1 MSTLSLAERLGPP
14 IEEPTGETAT
24 NEQWQYDAEAVDVTF
39 QAKKQKR
46 KQEPEVDPD
55 YLYTPWIEG
64 LQVKSD
70 VGEVTKE
77 RRCVSL
83 HTLHATDIDLKA
95 RLHDEIVAF
104 ASYVRPIPQ
113 EREARTR
120 VYEFVKDVVKRRFR
134 RSEMNLFGSVAHD
147 LSLPDG

>member
-1 MSTLSLAERLGPP
+1 MERSRKN
-14 IEEPTGETAT
+14 TGE
-24 NEQWQYDAEAVDVTF
+24 YCF
-39 QAKKQKR
+39 
-46 KQEPEVDPD
+46 
-55 YLYTPWIEG
+55 YI
-64 LQVKSD
+64 
-70 VGEVTKE
+70 
-77 RRCVSL
+77 
-83 HTLHATDIDLKA
+83 LHATDGNVNP

-120 VYEFVKDVVKRRFR
+120 VYEFVKDVVKRRFY